1 MEGAQHR
8 LSVWWACL
16 SASVG
21 SFSLVLNDC
30 MIRAV
35 ETLTIKMTWNN
46 GVAVTALQKGCR
58 D

>member
-16 SASVG
+16 SASAG
-21 SFSLVLNDC
+21 SFPPVSKDC

-46 GVAVTALQKGCR
+46 GVAVTALREGCR